1 MDAEGITAAEAAPK
15 AAAMNNLA
23 AAYYITAQG
32 VPFIH
37 AGEEMLR
44 SKPDAAQEIGFN
56 HNSYNAGDEINSIKW
71 GKLADELVATSVD
84 YYTGLI
90 AFREAHPAM
99 RLTSKSDVIASMT
112 ELETEN
118 LNVVAFLNN
127 GAGIDDAIVSIFNAD
142 SEAHTV
148 TLPEGKWSVQVNKTT
163 AGTEAL
169 KIVEGTVEVESTS
182 AMILVEAPADAVVTV
197 PETEPATEP
206 ATEPVVE
213 EVEEASASVG
223 EIIAIVIIALAA
235 IAAIGAAVVLE
246 KKKK

>member
-1 MDAEGITAAEAAPK
+1 MC
-15 AAAMNNLA
+15 
-23 AAYYITAQG
+23 
-32 VPFIH
+32 VCVCV
-37 AGEEMLR
+37 
-44 SKPDAAQEIGFN
+44 
-56 HNSYNAGDEINSIKW
+56 NSIKW
-71 GKLADELVATSVD
+71 GKLADELVADSVD

-99 RLTSKSDVIASMT
+99 RLTEKSDVIASMT
-112 ELETEN
+112 ELETDD

-142 SEAHTV
+142 SESHTV

-163 AGTEAL
+163 AGTESL

-182 AMILVEAPADAVVTV
+182 AMILVEAPADAVVTA
-197 PETEPATEP
+197 PETEAPTEAATEP
-206 ATEPVVE
+206 ATEPVV
-213 EVEEASASVG
+213 VEEESSASVG

-235 IAAIGAAVVLE
+235 IAAIAAAVILE